1 MTLNGS
7 LIYSEGK
14 ALEFGGINLFDEN
27 AYLSSLFSRVGGG
40 LEVGVDLQ
48 SDKAFIKW
56 GGLRATYGS
65 LVPSDEKTMVLSLDL
80 HVANYSEMN
89 IELLGV
95 AAGQR
100 PQAIG
105 ALRLE
110 SLEDGSV
117 DLILYADQ
125 VLTLKANEDT
135 RLLASMLGFLED
147 SLDNLVLPD

>member
-1 MTLNGS
+1 M
-7 LIYSEGK
+7 
-14 ALEFGGINLFDEN
+14 NLFDEN
-27 AYLSSLFSRVGGG
+27 SYLLGLFSRVGEG

-48 SDKAFIKW
+48 NDVAFIEW
-56 GGLRATYGS
+56 GGLRATYGT

-80 HVANYSEMN
+80 HVANCPQMTV
-89 IELLGV
+89 ELLGV

-125 VLTLKANEDT
+125 VLTLKIDEDS

-147 SLDNLVLPD
+147 SLENLVLPN

>member
-1 MTLNGS
+1 M
-7 LIYSEGK
+7 
-14 ALEFGGINLFDEN
+14 NLFDEN
-27 AYLSSLFSRVGGG
+27 SYLLGLFSRVGEG

-48 SDKAFIKW
+48 NDVAFIEW
-56 GGLRATYGS
+56 GGLRATYGT

-80 HVANYSEMN
+80 HVANYPQMTV
-89 IELLGV
+89 ELLGV

-125 VLTLKANEDT
+125 VLTLKIDEDS

-147 SLDNLVLPD
+147 SLENLVLPS

>member
-1 MTLNGS
+1 
-7 LIYSEGK
+7 
-14 ALEFGGINLFDEN
+14 LFDEN
-27 AYLSSLFSRVGGG
+27 AYLVGLFRLVGGG
-40 LEVGVDLQ
+40 LEIGLDLQ
-48 SDKAFIKW
+48 NDVSFIEW
-56 GGLRATYGS
+56 GGLRATYGT

-80 HVANYSEMN
+80 HVGTYPQMTV
-89 IELLGV
+89 ELLGV

-125 VLTLKANEDT
+125 VLTLKAEEDT
-135 RLLASMLGFLED
+135 RLLTSMLGLLED
-147 SLDNLVLPD
+147 SLENLALPN